1 MRHNVGKSQKPTPE
15 PISDN
20 ELLAR
25 HLAGEADAFAALVR
39 RYRREL
45 YGFLARFTGS
55 ATLADDVFQEAFLQ
69 LHLSAG
75 TFDLSRRLKPWLYT
89 IAANKARDALRSRS
103 RRQAAPLDAQMSTGD
118 DATTYA
124 ELMPAN
130 IPAPDESILN
140 LEARQSVQNI
150 VRDMPE
156 DLRNVLI
163 LSYFQ
168 ELPYKEVAE
177 ILDLPLG
184 TVKSRLHTAVKH
196 FAKKWKSQ
204 VERLGHEQ
212 QK

>member
-1 MRHNVGKSQKPTPE
+1 MGKSQKPTPE

-75 TFDLSRRLKPWLYT
+75 MFDLSRRLKPWLYT

-103 RRQAAPLDAQMSTGD
+103 RRRMAPLDAQISTGD

-156 DLRNVLI
+156 DLRNVLV
-163 LSYFQ
+163 LSYFR

-177 ILDLPLG
+177 ILELPLG
-184 TVKSRLHTAVKH
+184 TVKSRLHTAVEH

-204 VERLGHEQ
+204 AERLGYEQ
-212 QK
+212 RK

>member
-1 MRHNVGKSQKPTPE
+1 MGKSQKPTPE
-15 PISDN
+15 PVSDN
-20 ELLAR
+20 DLLAR
-25 HLAGEADAFAALVR
+25 HLAGDTDAFAALVR

-45 YGFLARFTGS
+45 YSFLARFTGS
-55 ATLADDVFQEAFLQ
+55 ETLADDVFQETFMQ
-69 LHLSAG
+69 LYLSAG
-75 TFDLSRRLKPWLYT
+75 AFDLSRRLKPWLYT

-103 RRQAAPLDAQMSTGD
+103 RRQAAPLDAQMSNSD

-124 ELMPAN
+124 DLMPSN

-140 LEARQSVQNI
+140 LEVRQTVQNI

-196 FAKKWKSQ
+196 FAQKWKSQ
-204 VERLGHEQ
+204 AVRLGHEKQ
-212 QK
+212 E